1 MRERERD
8 EWQGE
13 GREMSGKGEDKE
25 MGLRFVFML
34 GHEIFT
40 YEVLIF
46 TSGAITIAAPAI
58 FPIGL

>member
-1 MRERERD
+1 MVKERIRR
-8 EWQGE
+8 W
-13 GREMSGKGEDKE
+13 
-25 MGLRFVFML
+25 GLDFFFML